1 MNTLFIIFLFTS
13 DILIIIIVIIGQIFP
28 VFRSTIH
35 KAMRFVLFIKRRLST
50 TAVPSLSMSLMKLPL
65 IVMTLLVAMALSVLS
80 QPSALAAEASIL
92 GVGGSKTEEGSDIS
106 IPDSFGRDTPRHAV
120 QGFLGALGE
129 NDYLLASNYLNLSK
143 SDNPTTIVRQ
153 FKQALDAGG
162 RFQPDLQINN
172 TPEGN
177 LTDQLPPSQES
188 VGVIN
193 VSDKSIPLI
202 LERVVSK
209 QGEQYWQF
217 STDTLSSIPEA
228 IENYEP
234 TLVSRYT
241 IDSLEGKKLFGYQ
254 LADLVAALAMTISSF
269 LLTYITVWLVYH
281 LLKLAYPRIRDVP
294 LPLPDRVILPLAVVI
309 MALILSEVMVY
320 AGVSVTL
327 REPINRYTDI
337 ASWLATT
344 WLLLRVIDAIFTRAV
359 NLSYKKNYTERVSIL
374 GLLRKIVKAL
384 LLIFATIVI
393 FGNLGFDL
401 TTGIAALGVGG
412 LALALGAQKTIEN
425 LVGSVVVVADSPVRI
440 GDYCKFGTYEGTV
453 IDIGI
458 RSSRV
463 RTLTRTIVT
472 VPNGDFSSM
481 QIENFTSRD
490 MFRFLHQLYIKRT
503 ADIDVVFKMV
513 KHLDK
518 FLDEH
523 ELTNQEWNQ
532 VNILE
537 LRQDCYIIQ
546 LQAYI
551 NVTGIIEF
559 YEKQDVLFVDILM
572 QVRKYDVEHALPTQ
586 QLIVK
591 QPELQAQLE
600 NEGESERV
608 DKKADKKIATDD
620 KPGAVNVS
628 KDSDAVDTE
637 NENKQPEPE
646 PKQMLK
652 KDLLDSRYKN
662 IHKSSGHTLARLKFK
677 QVKNSFR
684 FPRAKK

>member
-1 MNTLFIIFLFTS
+1 MSIKYRLIPIIPSPELSSPYSIIKMPLMAILF
-13 DILIIIIVIIGQIFP
+13 
-28 VFRSTIH
+28 
-35 KAMRFVLFIKRRLST
+35 
-50 TAVPSLSMSLMKLPL
+50 
-65 IVMTLLVAMALSVLS
+65 LLVMLL
-80 QPSALAAEASIL
+80 SALLPNNAFAAEASAL
-92 GVGGSKTEEGSDIS
+92 GMGGSTSEESAS
-106 IPDSFGRDTPRHAV
+106 TPIPDSFGRDTPRHTV
-120 QGFLGALGE
+120 QGFISALGE

-177 LTDQLPPSQES
+177 LTDQLPPSQEN
-188 VGVIN
+188 VGAIN
-193 VSDKSIPLI
+193 VGEKSVPLI

-217 STDTLSSIPEA
+217 STDTLSSVPEV
-228 IENYEP
+228 IENTEP

-241 IDSLEGKKLFGYQ
+241 FDSLEGKKLFGYQ
-254 LADLVAALAMTISSF
+254 VADLAAALMMTVGSF
-269 LLTYITVWLVYH
+269 VFTYIMVWLLYH
-281 LLKLAYPRIRDVP
+281 LLRIVYPRVRGVP
-294 LPLPDRVILPLAVVI
+294 LPLPDKVVLPLAVVI

-327 REPINRYTDI
+327 REPINRFTEI
-337 ASWLATT
+337 ASWLALT

-374 GLLRKIVKAL
+374 GLLRKVVKAL
-384 LLIFATIVI
+384 LLIFAVIVI

-463 RTLTRTIVT
+463 RTLTRTVVT

-490 MFRFLHQLYIKRT
+490 MFRFFHQLYIKRT

-513 KHLDK
+513 KD
-518 FLDEH
+518 LDEFIDEH
-523 ELTNQEWNQ
+523 YLTNQEWNQ

-546 LQAYI
+546 LQAYV
-551 NVTGIIEF
+551 NANGVTEF
-559 YEKQDVLFVDILM
+559 YDKQNVLFVDLLN
-572 QVRKYDVEHALPTQ
+572 QVAKYDVEHALPTQ
-586 QLIVK
+586 QLIVN
-591 QPELQAQLE
+591 QTELEHHIE
-600 NEGESERV
+600 NEIEDKNKEDNVAETTKDMSNDDHADDDASDNKDNSNDDKHAVDLSKDNVKTDEKGSQQTTKSVES
-608 DKKADKKIATDD
+608 KKDNALKALRNKSRMIKKI
-620 KPGAVNVS
+620 
-628 KDSDAVDTE
+628 
-637 NENKQPEPE
+637 
-646 PKQMLK
+646 
-652 KDLLDSRYKN
+652 
-662 IHKSSGHTLARLKFK
+662 KFK
-677 QVKNSFR
+677 Y
-684 FPRAKK
+684 AKRKSGFSIWNQP

>member
-1 MNTLFIIFLFTS
+1 MSIKYRLIPMITSPELSSPYSIIKMPLMAILF
-13 DILIIIIVIIGQIFP
+13 
-28 VFRSTIH
+28 
-35 KAMRFVLFIKRRLST
+35 
-50 TAVPSLSMSLMKLPL
+50 
-65 IVMTLLVAMALSVLS
+65 LLVMLL
-80 QPSALAAEASIL
+80 SALLPNNAFAAEASAL
-92 GVGGSKTEEGSDIS
+92 GMGGSTSEESAS
-106 IPDSFGRDTPRHAV
+106 TPIPDSFGRDTPRHTV
-120 QGFLGALGE
+120 QGFISALGE

-177 LTDQLPPSQES
+177 LTDQLPPSQEN
-188 VGVIN
+188 VGAIN
-193 VSDKSIPLI
+193 VGEKSVPLI

-217 STDTLSSIPEA
+217 STDTLSSVPEV
-228 IENYEP
+228 IENTEP

-241 IDSLEGKKLFGYQ
+241 FDSLEGKKLFGYQ
-254 LADLVAALAMTISSF
+254 VADLAAALMMTVGSF
-269 LLTYITVWLVYH
+269 VFTYIMVWLLYH
-281 LLKLAYPRIRDVP
+281 LLRIVYPRVRGVP
-294 LPLPDRVILPLAVVI
+294 LPLPDKVVLPLAVVI

-327 REPINRYTDI
+327 REPINRFTEI
-337 ASWLATT
+337 ASWLALT

-374 GLLRKIVKAL
+374 GLLRKVVKAL
-384 LLIFATIVI
+384 LLIFAVIVI

-463 RTLTRTIVT
+463 RTLTRTVVT

-490 MFRFLHQLYIKRT
+490 MFRFFHQLYIKRT

-513 KHLDK
+513 KD
-518 FLDEH
+518 LDEFIDEH
-523 ELTNQEWNQ
+523 YLTNQEWNQ

-546 LQAYI
+546 LQAYV
-551 NVTGIIEF
+551 NANGVTEF
-559 YEKQDVLFVDILM
+559 YDKQNVLFVDLLN
-572 QVRKYDVEHALPTQ
+572 QVAKYDVEHALPTQ
-586 QLIVK
+586 QLIVN
-591 QPELQAQLE
+591 QTELEHHIE
-600 NEGESERV
+600 NEIEDNNKEGNVAETTKDMSNDDHADDDASDNKDNSNDDKHAVDLSKGKDNVKTDEKGSQKKTKSVES
-608 DKKADKKIATDD
+608 KKDNALKALRNKSRMIKKI
-620 KPGAVNVS
+620 
-628 KDSDAVDTE
+628 
-637 NENKQPEPE
+637 
-646 PKQMLK
+646 
-652 KDLLDSRYKN
+652 
-662 IHKSSGHTLARLKFK
+662 KFK
-677 QVKNSFR
+677 Y
-684 FPRAKK
+684 AKRKSGFSIWNQP

>member
-1 MNTLFIIFLFTS
+1 MITSPELSSPYSIIKMPLMAILF
-13 DILIIIIVIIGQIFP
+13 
-28 VFRSTIH
+28 
-35 KAMRFVLFIKRRLST
+35 
-50 TAVPSLSMSLMKLPL
+50 
-65 IVMTLLVAMALSVLS
+65 LLVMLL
-80 QPSALAAEASIL
+80 SALLPNNAFAAEASAL
-92 GVGGSKTEEGSDIS
+92 GMGGSTSEESAS
-106 IPDSFGRDTPRHAV
+106 TPIPDSFGRDTPRHTV
-120 QGFLGALGE
+120 QGFISALGE

-177 LTDQLPPSQES
+177 LTDQLPPSQEN
-188 VGVIN
+188 VGAIN
-193 VSDKSIPLI
+193 VGEKSVPLI

-217 STDTLSSIPEA
+217 STDTLSSVPEV
-228 IENYEP
+228 IENTEP

-241 IDSLEGKKLFGYQ
+241 FDSLEGKKLFGYQ
-254 LADLVAALAMTISSF
+254 VADLAAALMMTVGSF
-269 LLTYITVWLVYH
+269 VFTYIMVWLLYH
-281 LLKLAYPRIRDVP
+281 LLRIVYPRVRGVP
-294 LPLPDRVILPLAVVI
+294 LPLPDKVVLPLAVVI

-327 REPINRYTDI
+327 REPVNRFTEI
-337 ASWLATT
+337 ASWLALT

-374 GLLRKIVKAL
+374 GLLRKVVKAL
-384 LLIFATIVI
+384 LLIFAVIVI

-463 RTLTRTIVT
+463 RTLTRTVVT

-490 MFRFLHQLYIKRT
+490 MFRFFHQLYIKRT

-513 KHLDK
+513 KD
-518 FLDEH
+518 LDEFIDEH
-523 ELTNQEWNQ
+523 YLTNQEWNQ

-546 LQAYI
+546 LQAYV
-551 NVTGIIEF
+551 NANGVTEF
-559 YEKQDVLFVDILM
+559 YDKQNVLFVDLLN
-572 QVRKYDVEHALPTQ
+572 QVAKYDVEHALPTQ
-586 QLIVK
+586 QLIVN
-591 QPELQAQLE
+591 QTELEHHIE
-600 NEGESERV
+600 NEIEDKNKEGNVAETTKDMSNDDHADDDDASDNKDNSNDDKHAV
-608 DKKADKKIATDD
+608 DLSKGKDNVKTDEKGSQRTSKSVKSKKDNALKALRNKSRMIKKI
-620 KPGAVNVS
+620 
-628 KDSDAVDTE
+628 
-637 NENKQPEPE
+637 
-646 PKQMLK
+646 
-652 KDLLDSRYKN
+652 
-662 IHKSSGHTLARLKFK
+662 KFK
-677 QVKNSFR
+677 Y
-684 FPRAKK
+684 AKRKSGFSIWNQP

>member
-1 MNTLFIIFLFTS
+1 MSTQHNLTPSTASSLLNSIIKIS
-13 DILIIIIVIIGQIFP
+13 SIVI
-28 VFRSTIH
+28 
-35 KAMRFVLFIKRRLST
+35 ALVLA
-50 TAVPSLSMSLMKLPL
+50 AVLSMVVPHTAFA
-65 IVMTLLVAMALSVLS
+65 VDAGA
-80 QPSALAAEASIL
+80 L
-92 GVGGSKTEEGSDIS
+92 GVNGDSSEETVATPL
-106 IPDSFGRDTPRHAV
+106 PDSFGRDTPRHTV
-120 QGFLGALGE
+120 QGFISALSE

-143 SDNPTTIVRQ
+143 SDNPTTVVRQ

-162 RFQPDLQINN
+162 RFQPDLQISN

-177 LTDQLPPSQES
+177 LTDQLPPSQEN

-193 VSDKSIPLI
+193 IGEKSVSLL

-209 QGEQYWQF
+209 ENEQYWQF
-217 STDTLSSIPEA
+217 SSETLSSIPEV
-228 IENYEP
+228 IENSEP

-241 IDSLEGKKLFGYQ
+241 VDTLDGKKLFGYQ
-254 LADLVAALAMTISSF
+254 LADLVAALSMIVSSF
-269 LLTYITVWLVYH
+269 VLTYIAVWLLYH
-281 LLKLAYPRIRDVP
+281 LLRIVYPRVRGVP
-294 LPLPDRVILPLAVVI
+294 LPLPDKVILPLSVVI

-327 REPINRYTDI
+327 REPVNRFTDI
-337 ASWLATT
+337 ASWLALT

-374 GLLRKIVKAL
+374 GLLRKVVKAL
-384 LLIFATIVI
+384 LLIFAVIVI

-463 RTLTRTIVT
+463 RTLTRTVVT

-490 MFRFLHQLYIKRT
+490 MFRFFHQLYLKRT

-513 KHLDK
+513 KD
-518 FLDEH
+518 LDEFLKEH
-523 ELTNQEWNQ
+523 EMTNQEWNQ

-537 LRQDCYIIQ
+537 LRQDCYVIQ

-551 NVTGIIEF
+551 NANDVMEF
-559 YEKQDVLFVDILM
+559 YDKQNVVFVDVLN
-572 QVRKYDVEHALPTQ
+572 QVAKYDVEHALPTQ
-586 QLIVK
+586 QLIVN
-591 QPELQAQLE
+591 QAELEHHME
-600 NEGESERV
+600 NNIVKTEDDASE
-608 DKKADKKIATDD
+608 DHSDTNSNET
-620 KPGAVNVS
+620 NVS
-628 KDSDAVDTE
+628 LEDNDDNNSDDVTINKDTDNANDDMANNQKSSMATVSR
-637 NENKQPEPE
+637 KGA
-646 PKQMLK
+646 LK
-652 KDLLDSRYKN
+652 ALK
-662 IHKSSGHTLARLKFK
+662 HKSRMLRKSKFK
-677 QVKNSFR
+677 HTKNKFSLSIWNQ
-684 FPRAKK
+684 P

>member
-1 MNTLFIIFLFTS
+1 M
-13 DILIIIIVIIGQIFP
+13 VVP
-28 VFRSTIH
+28 H
-35 KAMRFVLFIKRRLST
+35 
-50 TAVPSLSMSLMKLPL
+50 TAFAVD
-65 IVMTLLVAMALSVLS
+65 AGA
-80 QPSALAAEASIL
+80 L
-92 GVGGSKTEEGSDIS
+92 GVNGDSSEETVATPL
-106 IPDSFGRDTPRHAV
+106 PDSFGRDTPRHTV
-120 QGFLGALGE
+120 QGFISALSE

-143 SDNPTTIVRQ
+143 SDNPTTVVRQ

-162 RFQPDLQINN
+162 RFQPDLQISN

-177 LTDQLPPSQES
+177 LTDQLPPSQEN

-193 VSDKSIPLI
+193 IGEKSVSLL

-209 QGEQYWQF
+209 ENEQYWQF
-217 STDTLSSIPEA
+217 SSETLSSIPEV
-228 IENYEP
+228 IENSEP

-241 IDSLEGKKLFGYQ
+241 VDSLDGKKLFGYQ
-254 LADLVAALAMTISSF
+254 LADLVAALSMIVSSF
-269 LLTYITVWLVYH
+269 VLTYIAVWLLYH
-281 LLKLAYPRIRDVP
+281 LLRIVYPRVRGVP
-294 LPLPDRVILPLAVVI
+294 LPLPDKVILPLSVVI

-327 REPINRYTDI
+327 REPVNRFTDI
-337 ASWLATT
+337 ASWLALT

-374 GLLRKIVKAL
+374 GLLRKVVKAL
-384 LLIFATIVI
+384 LLIFAVIVI

-490 MFRFLHQLYIKRT
+490 MFRFFHQLYLKRT

-513 KHLDK
+513 KD
-518 FLDEH
+518 LDEFLKEH
-523 ELTNQEWNQ
+523 EMTNQEWNQ

-537 LRQDCYIIQ
+537 LRQDCYVIQ

-551 NVTGIIEF
+551 NANDVMEF
-559 YEKQDVLFVDILM
+559 YDKQNVVFVDVLN
-572 QVRKYDVEHALPTQ
+572 QVAKYDVEHALPTQ
-586 QLIVK
+586 QLIVN
-591 QPELQAQLE
+591 QAELEHHME
-600 NEGESERV
+600 NNTIKTEGDASEDHS
-608 DKKADKKIATDD
+608 DKNSNET
-620 KPGAVNVS
+620 NVS
-628 KDSDAVDTE
+628 LEDNDDNSNGVAINKDPDNANDDMANNQKSSMATVSR
-637 NENKQPEPE
+637 KGA
-646 PKQMLK
+646 LK
-652 KDLLDSRYKN
+652 ALK
-662 IHKSSGHTLARLKFK
+662 HKSRMLRKSKFK
-677 QVKNSFR
+677 HTKNKFSLSIWNQ
-684 FPRAKK
+684 P

>member
-1 MNTLFIIFLFTS
+1 M
-13 DILIIIIVIIGQIFP
+13 
-28 VFRSTIH
+28 STQH
-35 KAMRFVLFIKRRLST
+35 NLTPST
-50 TAVPSLSMSLMKLPL
+50 
-65 IVMTLLVAMALSVLS
+65 ALSSSNSTLKIPFVVVMLLLAMILSIVL
-80 QPSALAAEASIL
+80 PKTAFAVDAGAL
-92 GVGGSKTEEGSDIS
+92 GVGGDSSEETVATPL
-106 IPDSFGRDTPRHAV
+106 PDSFGRDTPRHTV
-120 QGFLGALGE
+120 QGFISALGE

-143 SDNPTTIVRQ
+143 SDNPTTVVRQ

-162 RFQPDLQINN
+162 RFQPDLQISN

-177 LTDQLPPSQES
+177 LTDQLPPSQEN

-193 VSDKSIPLI
+193 IGEKSVSLL

-209 QGEQYWQF
+209 ENEQYWQF
-217 STDTLSSIPEA
+217 SSETLSSIPEV
-228 IENYEP
+228 IENSEP

-241 IDSLEGKKLFGYQ
+241 VDSLDGKKLFGYQ
-254 LADLVAALAMTISSF
+254 LADLVAALSMIVSSF
-269 LLTYITVWLVYH
+269 VLTYIAVWLLYH
-281 LLKLAYPRIRDVP
+281 LLRIVYPRVRGVP
-294 LPLPDRVILPLAVVI
+294 LPLPDKVILPLSVVI

-327 REPINRYTDI
+327 REPVNRFTDI
-337 ASWLATT
+337 ASWLALT

-374 GLLRKIVKAL
+374 GLMRKVVKAL
-384 LLIFATIVI
+384 LLIFAVIVI

-490 MFRFLHQLYIKRT
+490 MFRFFHQLYLKRT

-513 KHLDK
+513 KD
-518 FLDEH
+518 LDEFLNEH
-523 ELTNQEWNQ
+523 YLTNQEWNQ

-537 LRQDCYIIQ
+537 LRQDCYVIQ

-551 NVTGIIEF
+551 NANDVMEF
-559 YEKQDVLFVDILM
+559 YDKQNVVFVDVLN
-572 QVRKYDVEHALPTQ
+572 QVAKYDVEHALPTQ
-586 QLIVK
+586 QLIVN
-591 QPELQAQLE
+591 QAELEHHME
-600 NEGESERV
+600 NNTVKTEDDASE
-608 DKKADKKIATDD
+608 DHSDTNSNET
-620 KPGAVNVS
+620 NVS
-628 KDSDAVDTE
+628 LEDNDDHNSDGVAINKDNANDDMANNQKSSMATVSR
-637 NENKQPEPE
+637 KGA
-646 PKQMLK
+646 LK
-652 KDLLDSRYKN
+652 AIK
-662 IHKSSGHTLARLKFK
+662 HKSRMLRKSKFK
-677 QVKNSFR
+677 HTKNKFSLSIWNQ
-684 FPRAKK
+684 P

>member
-1 MNTLFIIFLFTS
+1 M
-13 DILIIIIVIIGQIFP
+13 
-28 VFRSTIH
+28 RS
-35 KAMRFVLFIKRRLST
+35 VLFIKRRLST

-65 IVMTLLVAMALSVLS
+65 IVMTLLVAMAFSVLS

-92 GVGGSKTEEGSDIS
+92 GVGGTKVEEGDGTS
-106 IPDSFGRDTPRHAV
+106 IPDSFGRDTPRDTV
-120 QGFLGALGE
+120 QGFIAALGE

-143 SDNPTTIVRQ
+143 ADNPTTIVRQ

-162 RFQPDLQINN
+162 RFQTDLQIDN

-177 LTDQLPPSQES
+177 LTDQLPPSQEN
-188 VGVIN
+188 VGVIK
-193 VSDKSIPLI
+193 VSDTSIPLL

-217 STDTLSSIPEA
+217 STETLSSIPEA

-241 IDSLEGKKLFGYQ
+241 IASLEGKKLFDYQ
-254 LADLVAALAMTISSF
+254 LADLVAALMITISSF
-269 LLTYITVWLVYH
+269 LFTYIAVWLLYH
-281 LLKLAYPRIRDVP
+281 LLAIIYPRLRDVA
-294 LPLPDRVILPLAVVI
+294 LPLPDKVILPLAVVI

-327 REPINRYTDI
+327 REPVNRFAEI
-337 ASWLATT
+337 ASWVAIT
-344 WLLLRVIDAIFTRAV
+344 WLLLRIIDALFTRAV

-384 LLIFATIVI
+384 LLIFAVIVT

-572 QVRKYDVEHALPTQ
+572 QVRQYDVEHALPTQ

-620 KPGAVNVS
+620 KLGAVNVS
-628 KDSDAVDTE
+628 KDSNAVDTE

-646 PKQMLK
+646 PEPEPKQMPK

>member
-1 MNTLFIIFLFTS
+1 MSIKYRLIPMIISSKLSSPYSIIKMPLMAILF
-13 DILIIIIVIIGQIFP
+13 
-28 VFRSTIH
+28 
-35 KAMRFVLFIKRRLST
+35 
-50 TAVPSLSMSLMKLPL
+50 
-65 IVMTLLVAMALSVLS
+65 LLVMLL
-80 QPSALAAEASIL
+80 SALLPNNAFAAEASAL
-92 GVGGSKTEEGSDIS
+92 GMGGSTSEESAS
-106 IPDSFGRDTPRHAV
+106 TPIPDSFGRDTPRHTV
-120 QGFLGALGE
+120 QGFISALGE

-177 LTDQLPPSQES
+177 LTDQLPPSQEN
-188 VGVIN
+188 VGAIN
-193 VSDKSIPLI
+193 VGEKSVPLI

-217 STDTLSSIPEA
+217 STDTLSSVPEV
-228 IENYEP
+228 IENTEP

-241 IDSLEGKKLFGYQ
+241 FDSLEGKKLFGYQ
-254 LADLVAALAMTISSF
+254 VADLAAALMMTVGSF
-269 LLTYITVWLVYH
+269 VFTYIMVWLLYH
-281 LLKLAYPRIRDVP
+281 LLRIIYPRVRGVP
-294 LPLPDRVILPLAVVI
+294 LPLPDKVVLPLAVVI

-327 REPINRYTDI
+327 REPINRFTEI
-337 ASWLATT
+337 ASWLALT

-374 GLLRKIVKAL
+374 GLLRKVVKAL
-384 LLIFATIVI
+384 LLIFAVIVI

-463 RTLTRTIVT
+463 RTLTRTVVT

-490 MFRFLHQLYIKRT
+490 MFRFFHQLYIKRT

-513 KHLDK
+513 KD
-518 FLDEH
+518 LDEFIDEH
-523 ELTNQEWNQ
+523 YLTNQEWNQ

-546 LQAYI
+546 LQAYV
-551 NVTGIIEF
+551 NANGVTEF
-559 YEKQDVLFVDILM
+559 YDKQNVLFVDLLN
-572 QVRKYDVEHALPTQ
+572 QVAKYDVEHALPTQ
-586 QLIVK
+586 QLIVN
-591 QPELQAQLE
+591 QTELEHHIE
-600 NEGESERV
+600 NEIEDNNKEGNVAETTKDMSNDDHADDADDASDNKDNSNDDKHAVDLSKDNVKTDEKGSQQTTKSVES
-608 DKKADKKIATDD
+608 KKDNALKALRNKSRMIKKI
-620 KPGAVNVS
+620 
-628 KDSDAVDTE
+628 
-637 NENKQPEPE
+637 
-646 PKQMLK
+646 
-652 KDLLDSRYKN
+652 
-662 IHKSSGHTLARLKFK
+662 KFK
-677 QVKNSFR
+677 Y
-684 FPRAKK
+684 AKRKSGFSIWNQP

>member
-1 MNTLFIIFLFTS
+1 MSTKYRLIPMITSPELSSPYSIIKMPLMAILF
-13 DILIIIIVIIGQIFP
+13 
-28 VFRSTIH
+28 
-35 KAMRFVLFIKRRLST
+35 
-50 TAVPSLSMSLMKLPL
+50 
-65 IVMTLLVAMALSVLS
+65 LLVMLL
-80 QPSALAAEASIL
+80 SALLPNNAFAAEASAL
-92 GVGGSKTEEGSDIS
+92 GMGGSTSEESAS
-106 IPDSFGRDTPRHAV
+106 TPIPDSFGRDTPRHTV
-120 QGFLGALGE
+120 QGFISALGE

-177 LTDQLPPSQES
+177 LTDQLPPSQEN
-188 VGVIN
+188 VGAIN
-193 VSDKSIPLI
+193 VGEKSVPLI

-217 STDTLSSIPEA
+217 STDTLSSVPEV
-228 IENYEP
+228 IENTEP

-241 IDSLEGKKLFGYQ
+241 FDSLEGKKLFGYQ
-254 LADLVAALAMTISSF
+254 VADLAAALMMTVGSF
-269 LLTYITVWLVYH
+269 VFTYIMVWLLYH
-281 LLKLAYPRIRDVP
+281 LLRIIYPRVRGVP
-294 LPLPDRVILPLAVVI
+294 LPLPDKVVLPLAVVI

-327 REPINRYTDI
+327 REPINRFTEI
-337 ASWLATT
+337 ASWLALT

-374 GLLRKIVKAL
+374 GLLRKVVKAL
-384 LLIFATIVI
+384 LLIFAVIVI

-463 RTLTRTIVT
+463 RTLTRTVVT

-490 MFRFLHQLYIKRT
+490 MFRFFHQLYIKRT

-513 KHLDK
+513 KD
-518 FLDEH
+518 LDEFIDEH
-523 ELTNQEWNQ
+523 YLTNQEWNQ

-546 LQAYI
+546 LQAYV
-551 NVTGIIEF
+551 NANGVTEF
-559 YEKQDVLFVDILM
+559 YDKQNVLFVDLLN
-572 QVRKYDVEHALPTQ
+572 QVAKYDVEHALPTQ
-586 QLIVK
+586 QLIVN
-591 QPELQAQLE
+591 QTELEHHIE
-600 NEGESERV
+600 NEIEDNNKEGNVAETTKDMSNDDHTDDDASDNKDNSNDDKHAVDLSKGKDKVKTDEKGSQQTTKSVES
-608 DKKADKKIATDD
+608 KKDNALKALRNKSRMIKKI
-620 KPGAVNVS
+620 
-628 KDSDAVDTE
+628 
-637 NENKQPEPE
+637 
-646 PKQMLK
+646 
-652 KDLLDSRYKN
+652 
-662 IHKSSGHTLARLKFK
+662 KFK
-677 QVKNSFR
+677 Y
-684 FPRAKK
+684 AKRKSGFSIWNQP

>member
-1 MNTLFIIFLFTS
+1 MSIKCRLIPMIPSPELSSPYSIIKMPLMAILF
-13 DILIIIIVIIGQIFP
+13 
-28 VFRSTIH
+28 
-35 KAMRFVLFIKRRLST
+35 
-50 TAVPSLSMSLMKLPL
+50 
-65 IVMTLLVAMALSVLS
+65 LLVMLL
-80 QPSALAAEASIL
+80 SALLPNNAFAAEASAL
-92 GVGGSKTEEGSDIS
+92 GMGGSTSEESAS
-106 IPDSFGRDTPRHAV
+106 TPIPDSFGRDTPRHTV
-120 QGFLGALGE
+120 QGFISALGE

-177 LTDQLPPSQES
+177 LTDQLPPSQEN
-188 VGVIN
+188 VGAIN
-193 VSDKSIPLI
+193 VGEKSVPLI

-217 STDTLSSIPEA
+217 STDTLSSVPEV
-228 IENYEP
+228 IENTEP

-241 IDSLEGKKLFGYQ
+241 FDSLEGKKLFGYQ
-254 LADLVAALAMTISSF
+254 VADLAAALMMTVGSF
-269 LLTYITVWLVYH
+269 VFTYIMVWLLYH
-281 LLKLAYPRIRDVP
+281 LLRIVYPRVRGVP
-294 LPLPDRVILPLAVVI
+294 LPLPDKVVLPLAVVI

-327 REPINRYTDI
+327 REPINRFTEI
-337 ASWLATT
+337 ASWLALT

-374 GLLRKIVKAL
+374 GLLRKVVKAL
-384 LLIFATIVI
+384 LLIFAVIVI

-463 RTLTRTIVT
+463 RTLTRTVVT

-490 MFRFLHQLYIKRT
+490 MFRFFHQLYIKRT

-513 KHLDK
+513 KD
-518 FLDEH
+518 LDEFIDEH
-523 ELTNQEWNQ
+523 YLTNQEWNQ

-546 LQAYI
+546 LQAYV
-551 NVTGIIEF
+551 NANGVTEF
-559 YEKQDVLFVDILM
+559 YDKQNVLFVDLLN
-572 QVRKYDVEHALPTQ
+572 QVAKYDVEHALPTQ
-586 QLIVK
+586 QLIVN
-591 QPELQAQLE
+591 QTELEHHIE
-600 NEGESERV
+600 NEIEDKNKEGNVAETTKDMSNDDHADDDASDNKDNSNDDKHAVDLSKDNVKTDEKGSQQTTKSVES
-608 DKKADKKIATDD
+608 KKDNALKALRNKSRMIKKI
-620 KPGAVNVS
+620 
-628 KDSDAVDTE
+628 
-637 NENKQPEPE
+637 
-646 PKQMLK
+646 
-652 KDLLDSRYKN
+652 
-662 IHKSSGHTLARLKFK
+662 KFK
-677 QVKNSFR
+677 Y
-684 FPRAKK
+684 AKRKSGFSIWNQP

>member
-1 MNTLFIIFLFTS
+1 LSIKHNLTPSPSPHSFYYIIKMPFI
-13 DILIIIIVIIGQIFP
+13 
-28 VFRSTIH
+28 
-35 KAMRFVLFIKRRLST
+35 
-50 TAVPSLSMSLMKLPL
+50 
-65 IVMTLLVAMALSVLS
+65 VAMLLLAMLLSIAL
-80 QPSALAAEASIL
+80 PNSAYAVEAGAL
-92 GVGGSKTEEGSDIS
+92 GVGNDSSGEAVSTPL
-106 IPDSFGRDTPRHAV
+106 PDSFGRDTPRHTV
-120 QGFLGALGE
+120 QGFISALGE

-143 SDNPTTIVRQ
+143 SDNPTTVVRQ

-162 RFQPDLQINN
+162 RFQPDLQISNS
-172 TPEGN
+172 PEGN
-177 LTDQLPPSQES
+177 LTDQLPPSQEN

-193 VSDKSIPLI
+193 IGERSVPLL

-209 QGEQYWQF
+209 QNEQYWQF
-217 STDTLSSIPEA
+217 SSDTLTSVPEV
-228 IENYEP
+228 IEDTEP

-241 IDSLEGKKLFGYQ
+241 VDSLDGKKVFGYQ
-254 LADLVAALAMTISSF
+254 LADLVAALTMIVTSF
-269 LLTYITVWLVYH
+269 VLTYIAVWLLYH
-281 LLKLAYPRIRDVP
+281 LLRIVYPYLRGTP
-294 LPLPDRVILPLAVVI
+294 LPLPNKVILPLSVVI

-327 REPINRYTDI
+327 REPVNRFTDI
-337 ASWLATT
+337 ASWLALT
-344 WLLLRVIDAIFTRAV
+344 WLLLRVVDAIFTRAV

-374 GLLRKIVKAL
+374 GLLRKVVKAL
-384 LLIFATIVI
+384 LLIFAVIVI

-490 MFRFLHQLYIKRT
+490 MFRFFHQLYLKRT

-513 KHLDK
+513 KD
-518 FLDEH
+518 LDEFLNEH
-523 ELTNQEWNQ
+523 YLTNQEWNQ

-537 LRQDCYIIQ
+537 LRQDCYVIQ

-551 NVTGIIEF
+551 NANDVMEF
-559 YEKQDVLFVDILM
+559 YDKQNVVFVDVLN
-572 QVRKYDVEHALPTQ
+572 QVAKYKVEHALPTQ
-586 QLIVK
+586 QLIVN
-591 QPELQAQLE
+591 QAELEHHME
-600 NEGESERV
+600 NNTTETEEG
-608 DKKADKKIATDD
+608 
-620 KPGAVNVS
+620 G
-628 KDSDAVDTE
+628 
-637 NENKQPEPE
+637 
-646 PKQMLK
+646 
-652 KDLLDSRYKN
+652 LDSNSDTNNNETNVGIDNGDGVDITKN
-662 IHKSSGHTLARLKFK
+662 VGTTKDEEDNSNAANAPSQHNPSLATVSRSGALKALKHKSRMLRKSKFK
-677 QVKNSFR
+677 HTKRKIGFSIWNQ
-684 FPRAKK
+684 P

>member
-1 MNTLFIIFLFTS
+1 MSPTS
-13 DILIIIIVIIGQIFP
+13 LLLP
-28 VFRSTIH
+28 L
-35 KAMRFVLFIKRRLST
+35 KA
-50 TAVPSLSMSLMKLPL
+50 SLSR
-65 IVMTLLVAMALSVLS
+65 VMVVATLLLTLLCSLILPNAAF
-80 QPSALAAEASIL
+80 AAEAGVL
-92 GVGGSKTEEGSDIS
+92 GLGGTSETSSEP
-106 IPDSFGRDTPRHAV
+106 IPDSFGRDTPRHTV
-120 QGFLGALGE
+120 QGFISALSE

-143 SDNPTTIVRQ
+143 SDNPTTVVRQ

-162 RFQPDLQINN
+162 RFLPDLQLNN
-172 TPEGN
+172 TLEGN
-177 LTDQLPPSQES
+177 LTDQLPPSQEN

-193 VSDKSIPLI
+193 IGEKSVPLL
-202 LERVVSK
+202 LERVVSNNND
-209 QGEQYWQF
+209 QYWQF
-217 STDTLSSIPEA
+217 SSDTLSSVPEV
-228 IENYEP
+228 IENTEP

-241 IDSLEGKKLFGYQ
+241 VDSLDGKKVFGYQ
-254 LADLVAALAMTISSF
+254 LADLVAALTMIVSSF
-269 LLTYITVWLVYH
+269 VLTYIMVWLLYH
-281 LLKLAYPRIRDVP
+281 LLRITYPHIRGVP
-294 LPLPDRVILPLAVVI
+294 LPLPNKVILPLSVVI

-327 REPINRYTDI
+327 REPVNRFTDI
-337 ASWLATT
+337 ASWLALT

-374 GLLRKIVKAL
+374 GLLRKVVKAL
-384 LLIFATIVI
+384 LLIFAVIVI

-490 MFRFLHQLYIKRT
+490 MFRFFHQLYLKRT

-513 KHLDK
+513 KD
-518 FLDEH
+518 LDEFLNEH
-523 ELTNQEWNQ
+523 YLTNNEWNQ

-537 LRQDCYIIQ
+537 LRQDCYVIQ

-551 NVTGIIEF
+551 NANDVMEF
-559 YEKQDVLFVDILM
+559 YDKQNVVFVDVLN
-572 QVRKYDVEHALPTQ
+572 QVAKYKVEHALPTQ
-586 QLIVK
+586 QLIVN
-591 QPELQAQLE
+591 QAELE
-600 NEGESERV
+600 HHMESNTVESV
-608 DKKADKKIATDD
+608 EEDTSHSSSKTDD
-620 KPGAVNVS
+620 GETNVS
-628 KDSDAVDTE
+628 LDNHDHSSNNGSVDINKSSDKARGDNQKSSMATVSRE
-637 NENKQPEPE
+637 GA
-646 PKQMLK
+646 LK
-652 KDLLDSRYKN
+652 ALK
-662 IHKSSGHTLARLKFK
+662 HKSRMLRKSKFK
-677 QVKNSFR
+677 HTKRKFGFSIWNQ
-684 FPRAKK
+684 P

>member
-1 MNTLFIIFLFTS
+1 MS
-13 DILIIIIVIIGQIFP
+13 
-28 VFRSTIH
+28 
-35 KAMRFVLFIKRRLST
+35 IKRNLST
-50 TAVPSLSMSLMKLPL
+50 SSSQSPSSLILLTKTSLMVIAFL
-65 IVMTLLVAMALSVLS
+65 IVMILSVIT
-80 QPSALAAEASIL
+80 PHSALAAEASIL
-92 GVGGSKTEEGSDIS
+92 GVGGTKTEEGADTS
-106 IPDSFGRDTPRHAV
+106 IPDSFGRDTPRHTV
-120 QGFLGALGE
+120 QGFLNALGE

-177 LTDQLPPSQES
+177 LTDQLPPSQEN

-193 VSDKSIPLI
+193 VSDKSVPLV

-217 STDTLSSIPEA
+217 STDTLSSIPEV
-228 IENYEP
+228 IENSEP

-269 LLTYITVWLVYH
+269 LFTYIAVWLLYH
-281 LLKLAYPRIRDVP
+281 LLKLTYPRVRGIP

-320 AGVSVTL
+320 GGVSVTL
-327 REPINRYTDI
+327 REPVNRFAEI
-337 ASWLATT
+337 ASWVAIT
-344 WLLLRVIDAIFTRAV
+344 WLLLRIIDALFTRAV

-384 LLIFATIVI
+384 LLIFAVIVT

-440 GDYCKFGTYEGTV
+440 GEYCKFGTYEGTV

-503 ADIDVVFKMV
+503 ADIDVVFQMV

-546 LQAYI
+546 LQAYV
-551 NVTGIIEF
+551 NASGIIEF
-559 YEKQDVLFVDILM
+559 YDKQNVLFVDLLM

-591 QPELQAQLE
+591 QPELLAQLE
-600 NEGESERV
+600 NEGESEAADR
-608 DKKADKKIATDD
+608 KADQKIAADD
-620 KPGAVNVS
+620 RPQAVNLS
-628 KDSDAVDTE
+628 KDVDTID
-637 NENKQPEPE
+637 NEQIVEK
-646 PKQMLK
+646 PKDTLK
-652 KDLLDSRYKN
+652 KHMVDNRYKHIN
-662 IHKSSGHTLARLKFK
+662 KNRSYALARLKFK
-677 QVKNSFR
+677 QVKKRFR
-684 FPRAKK
+684 FPKVKNHVVK

>member
-1 MNTLFIIFLFTS
+1 MSIKYRLIPMIISSKLSSPYSIIKMPLMAILF
-13 DILIIIIVIIGQIFP
+13 
-28 VFRSTIH
+28 
-35 KAMRFVLFIKRRLST
+35 
-50 TAVPSLSMSLMKLPL
+50 
-65 IVMTLLVAMALSVLS
+65 LLVMLL
-80 QPSALAAEASIL
+80 SALLPNNAFAAEASAL
-92 GVGGSKTEEGSDIS
+92 GMGGSTSEESAS
-106 IPDSFGRDTPRHAV
+106 TPIPDSFGRDTPRHTV
-120 QGFLGALGE
+120 QGFISALGE

-177 LTDQLPPSQES
+177 LTDQLPPSQEN
-188 VGVIN
+188 VGAIN
-193 VSDKSIPLI
+193 VGEKSVPLI

-217 STDTLSSIPEA
+217 STDTLSSVPEV
-228 IENYEP
+228 IENTEP

-241 IDSLEGKKLFGYQ
+241 FDSLEGKKLFGYQ
-254 LADLVAALAMTISSF
+254 VADLAAALMMTVGSF
-269 LLTYITVWLVYH
+269 VFTYIMVWLLYH
-281 LLKLAYPRIRDVP
+281 LLRIIYPRVRGVP
-294 LPLPDRVILPLAVVI
+294 LPLPDKVVLPLAVVI

-327 REPINRYTDI
+327 REPINRFTEI
-337 ASWLATT
+337 ASWLALT

-374 GLLRKIVKAL
+374 GLLRKVVKAL
-384 LLIFATIVI
+384 LLIFAVIVI

-463 RTLTRTIVT
+463 RTLTRTVVT

-490 MFRFLHQLYIKRT
+490 MFRFFHQLYIKRT

-513 KHLDK
+513 KD
-518 FLDEH
+518 LDEFIDEH
-523 ELTNQEWNQ
+523 YLTNQEWNQ

-546 LQAYI
+546 LQAYV
-551 NVTGIIEF
+551 NANGVTEF
-559 YEKQDVLFVDILM
+559 YDKQNVLFVDLLN
-572 QVRKYDVEHALPTQ
+572 QVAKYDVEHALPTQ
-586 QLIVK
+586 QLIVN
-591 QPELQAQLE
+591 QTELEHHIE
-600 NEGESERV
+600 NEIEDKNKEDNVAETTKDMSNDDHTDDDASDNKDNSNDDKHAV
-608 DKKADKKIATDD
+608 DLSKDNVKADEKSSQQTTKSVESKKDNALKALRNKSRMIKKI
-620 KPGAVNVS
+620 
-628 KDSDAVDTE
+628 
-637 NENKQPEPE
+637 
-646 PKQMLK
+646 
-652 KDLLDSRYKN
+652 
-662 IHKSSGHTLARLKFK
+662 KFK
-677 QVKNSFR
+677 Y
-684 FPRAKK
+684 AKRKSGFSIWNQP

>member
-1 MNTLFIIFLFTS
+1 MSTQHNLTPSTASSLLNSIIKIS
-13 DILIIIIVIIGQIFP
+13 SIVI
-28 VFRSTIH
+28 
-35 KAMRFVLFIKRRLST
+35 ALVLA
-50 TAVPSLSMSLMKLPL
+50 AVLSMVVPHTAFA
-65 IVMTLLVAMALSVLS
+65 VDAGA
-80 QPSALAAEASIL
+80 L
-92 GVGGSKTEEGSDIS
+92 GVNGDSSEETVATPL
-106 IPDSFGRDTPRHAV
+106 PDSFGRDTPRHTV
-120 QGFLGALGE
+120 QGFISALSE

-143 SDNPTTIVRQ
+143 SDNPTTVVRQ

-162 RFQPDLQINN
+162 RFQPDLQISN

-177 LTDQLPPSQES
+177 LTDQLPPSQEN

-193 VSDKSIPLI
+193 IGEKSVSLL

-209 QGEQYWQF
+209 ENEQYWQF
-217 STDTLSSIPEA
+217 SSETLSSIPEV
-228 IENYEP
+228 IENSEP

-241 IDSLEGKKLFGYQ
+241 VDSLDGKKLFGYQ
-254 LADLVAALAMTISSF
+254 LADLVAALSMIVSSF
-269 LLTYITVWLVYH
+269 VLTYIAVWLLYH
-281 LLKLAYPRIRDVP
+281 LLRIVYPRVRGVP
-294 LPLPDRVILPLAVVI
+294 LPLPDKVILPLSVVI

-327 REPINRYTDI
+327 REPVNRFTDI
-337 ASWLATT
+337 ASWLALT

-374 GLLRKIVKAL
+374 GLLRKVVKAL
-384 LLIFATIVI
+384 LLIFAVIVI

-490 MFRFLHQLYIKRT
+490 MFRFFHQLYLKRT

-513 KHLDK
+513 KD
-518 FLDEH
+518 LDEFLKEH
-523 ELTNQEWNQ
+523 EMTNQEWNQ

-537 LRQDCYIIQ
+537 LRQDCYVIQ

-551 NVTGIIEF
+551 NANDVMEF
-559 YEKQDVLFVDILM
+559 YDKQNVVFVDVLN
-572 QVRKYDVEHALPTQ
+572 QVAKYDVEHALPTQ
-586 QLIVK
+586 QLIVN
-591 QPELQAQLE
+591 QAELEHHME
-600 NEGESERV
+600 NNIVKTEDDASE
-608 DKKADKKIATDD
+608 DHSDTNSNET
-620 KPGAVNVS
+620 NVS
-628 KDSDAVDTE
+628 LEDNDDNNSDDVTINKDTDNANDDMANNQKSSMATVSR
-637 NENKQPEPE
+637 KGA
-646 PKQMLK
+646 LK
-652 KDLLDSRYKN
+652 ALK
-662 IHKSSGHTLARLKFK
+662 HKSRMLRKSKFK
-677 QVKNSFR
+677 HTKNKFSLSIWNQ
-684 FPRAKK
+684 P

>member
-1 MNTLFIIFLFTS
+1 MSIKYRLIPMIPSPELSSPYSIIKMPLMAILF
-13 DILIIIIVIIGQIFP
+13 
-28 VFRSTIH
+28 
-35 KAMRFVLFIKRRLST
+35 
-50 TAVPSLSMSLMKLPL
+50 
-65 IVMTLLVAMALSVLS
+65 LLVMLL
-80 QPSALAAEASIL
+80 SALLPNNAFAAEASAL
-92 GVGGSKTEEGSDIS
+92 GMGGSTSEESAS
-106 IPDSFGRDTPRHAV
+106 TPIPDSFGRDTPRHTV
-120 QGFLGALGE
+120 QGFISALGE

-177 LTDQLPPSQES
+177 LTDQLPPSQEN
-188 VGVIN
+188 VGAIN
-193 VSDKSIPLI
+193 VGEKSVPLI

-217 STDTLSSIPEA
+217 STDTLSSVPEV
-228 IENYEP
+228 IENTEP

-241 IDSLEGKKLFGYQ
+241 FDSLEGKKLFGYQ
-254 LADLVAALAMTISSF
+254 VADLAAALMMTVGSF
-269 LLTYITVWLVYH
+269 VFTYIMVWLLYH
-281 LLKLAYPRIRDVP
+281 LLRIVYPRVRGVP
-294 LPLPDRVILPLAVVI
+294 LPLPDKVVLPLAVVI

-327 REPINRYTDI
+327 REPINRFTEI
-337 ASWLATT
+337 ASWLALT

-374 GLLRKIVKAL
+374 GLLRKVVKAL
-384 LLIFATIVI
+384 LLIFAVIVI

-463 RTLTRTIVT
+463 RTLTRTVVT

-490 MFRFLHQLYIKRT
+490 MFRFFHQLYIKRT

-513 KHLDK
+513 KD
-518 FLDEH
+518 LDEFIDEH
-523 ELTNQEWNQ
+523 YLTNQEWNQ

-546 LQAYI
+546 LQAYV
-551 NVTGIIEF
+551 NANGVTEF
-559 YEKQDVLFVDILM
+559 YDKQNVLFVDLLN
-572 QVRKYDVEHALPTQ
+572 QVAKYDVEHALPTQ
-586 QLIVK
+586 QLIVN
-591 QPELQAQLE
+591 QTELEHHIE
-600 NEGESERV
+600 NEIEDKNKEGNVAETTKDMSNDDHADDDASDNKDNSNDDKHAVDLSKDNVKTDEKGSQQTTKSVES
-608 DKKADKKIATDD
+608 KKDNALKALRNKSRMIKKI
-620 KPGAVNVS
+620 
-628 KDSDAVDTE
+628 
-637 NENKQPEPE
+637 
-646 PKQMLK
+646 
-652 KDLLDSRYKN
+652 
-662 IHKSSGHTLARLKFK
+662 KFK
-677 QVKNSFR
+677 Y
-684 FPRAKK
+684 AKRKSGFSIWNQP

>member
-1 MNTLFIIFLFTS
+1 M
-13 DILIIIIVIIGQIFP
+13 
-28 VFRSTIH
+28 
-35 KAMRFVLFIKRRLST
+35 FIKRDVSSNTALSLLMSLIKMPLMVIILL
-50 TAVPSLSMSLMKLPL
+50 AFMMLSMMLPH
-65 IVMTLLVAMALSVLS
+65 SVN
-80 QPSALAAEASIL
+80 AAEPGAL
-92 GVGGSKTEEGSDIS
+92 GVSNGSSEETVRQTL
-106 IPDSFGRDTPRHAV
+106 PDSFGRDTPRHTV
-120 QGFLGALGE
+120 QGFISALGE

-143 SDNPTTIVRQ
+143 SDNPTTAVRE

-177 LTDQLPPSQES
+177 LTDQLPPSQENVGNISIGEKS
-188 VGVIN
+188 V
-193 VSDKSIPLI
+193 PLL

-217 STDTLSSIPEA
+217 STETLSSVPEVL
-228 IENYEP
+228 ENTEP

-241 IDSLEGKKLFGYQ
+241 IESLEDKKLFGYQ
-254 LADLVAALAMTISSF
+254 LADLVAALTMIISSF
-269 LLTYITVWLVYH
+269 VLTYIVVWLLYH
-281 LLKLAYPRIRDVP
+281 LLKIVYPRVRNTP
-294 LPLPDRVILPLAVVI
+294 LPVPDKVILPLAVVI

-327 REPINRYTDI
+327 REPVNRFTEI
-337 ASWLATT
+337 ASWLAIT

-374 GLLRKIVKAL
+374 GLLRKVVKAL
-384 LLIFATIVI
+384 LLIFAVIVI

-463 RTLTRTIVT
+463 RTLSRTIVT

-490 MFRFLHQLYIKRT
+490 MFRFYHQLYLKRT
-503 ADIDVVFKMV
+503 ADIEVVFKMV
-513 KHLDK
+513 KD
-518 FLDEH
+518 LDEFLNEH
-523 ELTNQEWNQ
+523 YLTNQEWNQ

-537 LRQDCYIIQ
+537 LRQDCYVIQ

-551 NVTGIIEF
+551 NANDVMEF
-559 YEKQDVLFVDILM
+559 YDKQNVVFVDVLNEVA
-572 QVRKYDVEHALPTQ
+572 KYKVEHALPTQ
-586 QLIVK
+586 QLIVN
-591 QPELQAQLE
+591 QAELEHHQEFNSDVDSQE
-600 NEGESERV
+600 TDSNRSSDTSGEDTTNASIDDNSEV
-608 DKKADKKIATDD
+608 HTTTDNDKKKDAIDLDK
-620 KPGAVNVS
+620 GVS
-628 KDSDAVDTE
+628 HTKNAE
-637 NENKQPEPE
+637 AAAKQKRKAKKAEAKKAHKNK
-646 PKQMLK
+646 
-652 KDLLDSRYKN
+652 N
-662 IHKSSGHTLARLKFK
+662 FALAKRKFK
-677 QVKNSFR
+677 H
-684 FPRAKK
+684 AKKNFSLSIWNQP